1 MGKLKIFRKGLWKYK
16 KSIKNSAIFTVGSK
30 KIITLF
36 LKGAQMRNV
45 K

>member
-1 MGKLKIFRKGLWKYK
+1 MEKLKIFMKELWKYK

-30 KIITLF
+30 KILTF